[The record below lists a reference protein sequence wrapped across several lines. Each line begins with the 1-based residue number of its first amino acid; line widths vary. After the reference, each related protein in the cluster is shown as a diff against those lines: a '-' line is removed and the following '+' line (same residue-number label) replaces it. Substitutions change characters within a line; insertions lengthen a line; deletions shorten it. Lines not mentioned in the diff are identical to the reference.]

1 MDRAPFIYIQKHL
14 ANVQTA
20 KQQNIMD
27 IVFLREIF
35 FNLFQVFF
43 MHFLTDLTLKAVLKA
58 FYTIFPQTSHQGQ
71 WNIWT

>member
-1 MDRAPFIYIQKHL
+1 MDRAHFIYIQKHL

-43 MHFLTDLTLKAVLKA
+43 YA
-58 FYTIFPQTSHQGQ
+58 FSD
-71 WNIWT
+71 